1 MATKMKWYPSGLR
14 KKDGRE
20 KSRSRKGFEGLITRA
35 LVMMMM
41 IIMSERLL
49 KAACNSS
56 EDFD

>member
-20 KSRSRKGFEGLITRA
+20 KARSRKGFEGLITRA
-35 LVMMMM
+35 LVMMM

-49 KAACNSS
+49 KAACNGS